1 MSRMPTPVCLFVVRV
16 PDIDTIGLFTSCSG
30 LEIKIDVLE
39 YPEGGNNEFVHQ
51 LPGQV
56 SYPNLILERG
66 LTNEDAVLQWFNA
79 TRTQAQLKEVT
90 VTFQTHMQQ
99 PIRTFTFADAFP
111 VRWTG
116 SPAQAGSAT
125 IAFETL
131 EIAHSG
137 LKGM

>member
-1 MSRMPTPVCLFVVRV
+1 MAKAPTPVCLFVVKV
-16 PDIDTIGLFTSCSG
+16 PDIDTIGLFTQCSG
-30 LEIKIDVLE
+30 LEMKVDVFE
-39 YPEGGNNEFVHQ
+39 YAEGGNNEFVHQ

-66 LTNEDAVLQWFNA
+66 LTNEDAVLKWFNA
-79 TRTQAQLKEVT
+79 TRTQPQLKEVT
-90 VTFQTHMQQ
+90 ITFQTHMQQ

-116 SPAQAGSAT
+116 PSSHAGSAT
-125 IAFETL
+125 VALETL

>member
-79 TRTQAQLKEVT
+79 TRSQAQLKEVT

-116 SPAQAGSAT
+116 SPAHAGSST

>member
-1 MSRMPTPVCLFVVRV
+1 MAKAPTPVSLFVVKV
-16 PDIDTIGLFTSCSG
+16 PDIDTIGLFTQCSG
-30 LEIKIDVLE
+30 LEMKVDVFE
-39 YPEGGNNEFVHQ
+39 YAEGGNNEFVHQ

-56 SYPNLILERG
+56 SYPNLVLERG
-66 LTNEDAVLQWFNA
+66 LTNEDAVLKWFNA
-79 TRTQAQLKEVT
+79 TRSQPQLKEVT
-90 VTFQTHMQQ
+90 ITFQTHTQQ

-116 SPAQAGSAT
+116 SSAQAGASA